1 MQTCR
6 WLSVQGLLAAVIP
19 VLLSG
24 CLSLPVRPVSE
35 SANRPDPYLWLE
47 APVTSTRV
55 SAWLQQQAQTRYDWL
70 QQQSSYQRL
79 RTQLRSAWDHPKWM
93 VADIQRDQVFFY
105 YNTGLQDHYSLY
117 QQPFSDFID
126 DRDRRLPPTDSAR
139 LLLDGMDFSA
149 ASGPVAVSISP
160 DAEWLA
166 YQINQRSPA
175 GQLQTLWYLQSLQ
188 QPASDPLLVSVSH
201 GEWTLPAEQI
211 AWDRHAEYLLFAV
224 SVPTQAA
231 GWQSRVHALELDD
244 MASAPR
250 LIHSVEHSHAVRQ
263 MHVLGNGT
271 EPGGE
276 ESGGQSLLLAIG
288 SGTDSDLQWCL
299 RNLEPMSALGAA
311 GRGCQS
317 LAVATRAERFVGA
330 IGGVPAFIS
339 IGERGTG
346 AVTVIDGDQRR
357 ELISETEAPLHAVQV
372 VGQTLVLEY
381 LIDGSSVLRIA
392 DLQGRLRNA
401 AQAPALP
408 APVRIDALR
417 ATGGNRLLMSYSG
430 LLTPPRSVLIDPQN
444 GQQTLLTQDR
454 PDLAVAGLQA
464 RLALV
469 SAGDVRVPVWVA
481 GAGSDVGQ
489 VPAKTLLEVYGGF
502 SAPMDT
508 SFSISRLVWLVNG
521 GGYAVAGPRGG
532 GDYGERW
539 HEAGRGEQ
547 RHRSIADVL
556 TVADWL
562 RSGQVAGHSRLAI
575 GGRSHGGLLAA
586 EAVHSDPDMF
596 AALIAEA
603 AVFDLARLDELGGA
617 RFWHAEYR
625 GADVSPYQRLL
636 DGGPVLTEHP
646 PTLLITRDNDAVV
659 SAAHSF
665 KYLRA
670 LQAEPTHGRFDA
682 LLSVVSGQQHQNSG
696 RVDDII
702 DDYAMRWAFLNSRL
716 AGDAPSD

>member
-1 MQTCR
+1 MRTCG
-6 WLSVQGLLAAVIP
+6 WLYLQGLLVAVIP
-19 VLLSG
+19 GLLSA
-24 CLSLPVRPVSE
+24 CLSLPARTASE
-35 SANRPDPYLWLE
+35 SANLPDPYLWLE

-55 SAWLQQQAQTRYDWL
+55 SEWLQQQAQTRQDWL
-70 QQQSSYQRL
+70 GQQSSYQRL
-79 RTQLRSAWDHPKWM
+79 RAQLRAAWDHPKWM

-117 QQPFSDFID
+117 QQPFNDFIG
-126 DRDRRLPPTDSAR
+126 DRDRRLPPTGSAR
-139 LLLDGMDFSA
+139 LLLDATDFSA
-149 ASGPVAVSISP
+149 ASGPGAISISP
-160 DAEWLA
+160 DAEWLV
-166 YQINQRSPA
+166 YQINQHSPA
-175 GQLQTLWYLQSLQ
+175 GQPQTLWYLQSLR
-188 QPASDPLLVSVSH
+188 QPAPHPLLVSVNH
-201 GEWTLPAEQI
+201 GEWTLPAEQV
-211 AWDRHAEYLLFAV
+211 AWDRHAENLLFTV

-244 MASAPR
+244 VASVPR
-250 LIHSVEHSHAVRQ
+250 LIHAVEHGRAVRQ
-263 MHVLGNGT
+263 LHVLGNDT

-276 ESGGQSLLLAIG
+276 GSGGQSLLLAIG
-288 SGTDSDLQWCL
+288 SGNDSDLQWCL
-299 RNLEPMSALGAA
+299 RKLEPAPAIRAA
-311 GRGCQS
+311 GRGCRP
-317 LAVATRAERFVGA
+317 LAVATRTERFVGA
-330 IGGVPAFIS
+330 IGGAPAFIS

-357 ELISETEAPLHAVQV
+357 ELISETDAPLQAVQV
-372 VGQTLVLEY
+372 VGQTLALEY
-381 LIDGSSVLRIA
+381 LIDGSSVLRFA
-392 DLQGRLRNA
+392 DLQGRVQNT

-417 ATGGNRLLMSYSG
+417 ATDGNRLLMTYSG

-454 PDLAVAGLQA
+454 PDIAMAGLQA

-469 SAGDVRVPVWVA
+469 SAGDVQVPVWVA
-481 GAGSDVGQ
+481 GPGSDVEQ
-489 VPAKTLLEVYGGF
+489 VPAMTLLEVYGGF
-502 SAPMDT
+502 AAPMDT

-547 RHRSIADVL
+547 RHHSIADVL

-562 RSGQVAGHSRLAI
+562 RSGQVAGPGRLAI

-586 EAVHSDPDMF
+586 EAVHGRLDMF
-596 AALIAEA
+596 AALVAEA

-625 GADVSPYQRLL
+625 GADSSPYQRLL
-636 DGGPVLTEHP
+636 DGGSILAEHP

-670 LQAEPTHGRFDA
+670 LQAEPTPGRFDA

-696 RVDDII
+696 RVDDMI
-702 DDYAMRWAFLNSRL
+702 DDYAMRWTFLNSRL